1 MDFFPS
7 LCLARMHFQ
16 GIVGNYDR
24 NSWQSRNWRERD
36 GLCLTKEGGWI
47 CRKQTGT
54 PVINSRN
61 QRYMAHPSITTAKE
75 TILLHF
81 ATEICSRPIYQHATL
96 LQCNKCIQQHLSLLQ
111 NIYTYTHFTG
121 VADGGKL
128 RHSYCRNGF
137 IVVPD

>member
-1 MDFFPS
+1 MNGSMDFFPS

-75 TILLHF
+75 RCGRFCYILLQRY
-81 ATEICSRPIYQHATL
+81 AANPSINTL
-96 LQCNKCIQQHLSLLQ
+96 LCCSATNVFSSICRC
-111 NIYTYTHFTG
+111 YRTYTHTLTSLAWLT
-121 VADGGKL
+121 VE
-128 RHSYCRNGF
+128 N
-137 IVVPD
+137 